1 MIITT
6 APEQIP
12 AIRGTLSLSSSSFS
26 LALAGEDDVFVV
38 AVVVDVAVGD
48 PFKNILLSKFVTKTE
63 SLNEIA

>member
-1 MIITT
+1 M
-6 APEQIP
+6 P
-12 AIRGTLSLSSSSFS
+12 AIRGTLSSFS
-26 LALAGEDDVFVV
+26 LALDGDDDVVIAIVASVV